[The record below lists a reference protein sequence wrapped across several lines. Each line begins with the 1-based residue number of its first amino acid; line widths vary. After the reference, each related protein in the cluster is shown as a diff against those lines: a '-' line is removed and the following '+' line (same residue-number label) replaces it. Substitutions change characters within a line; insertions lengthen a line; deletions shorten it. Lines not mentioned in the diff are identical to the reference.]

1 MDVSYDP
8 VKNARNITE
17 RGLSF
22 ELVQQFDWST
32 AVVAQDC
39 RYEYAEHRFQALG
52 KIHDR
57 LHMLVFT
64 PRNDVLHVISL
75 RKANAREVS
84 RYDQDKQNRS

>member
-32 AVVAQDC
+32 AVVAEDC
-39 RYEYAEHRFQALG
+39 
-52 KIHDR
+52 
-57 LHMLVFT
+57 
-64 PRNDVLHVISL
+64 
-75 RKANAREVS
+75 
-84 RYDQDKQNRS
+84 RYDQDKQTRP